1 MPETNTT
8 NLENVVITTPQ
19 GGHTIEL
26 RPFATGR
33 LRKETRGVFLKYV
46 SVDGRKFSGKSQEQL
61 KNIGDDSDF
70 TKFADEIPAEVM
82 NDIKELTVKNMVLSI
97 KLATGQIVNDRETFV
112 DTCLDMSDVDYD
124 YIVAECDKIAKSS
137 DLSDKKK
144 DS

>member
-1 MPETNTT
+1 MQDTNTT

-19 GGHTIEL
+19 GGHTVEL

-46 SVDGRKFSGKSQEQL
+46 SVDGTKFSGKSQDQL
-61 KNIGDDSDF
+61 KNLGDDSDF
-70 TKFADEIPAEVM
+70 TKFADSIPAEVM
-82 NDIKELTVKNMVLSI
+82 NEIKELTVKNMVVTI
-97 KLATGQIVNDRETFV
+97 KLADGRVSNDRETFV
-112 DTCLDMSDVDYD
+112 DTCLDMSDIDYD
-124 YIVAECDKIAKSS
+124 FIVAECDKIAGSS